1 MRSMAAQTQMAQQLQ
16 RGQKVDIDK
25 ARPEIKH
32 LEVEVGWN
40 TSSNLDVD
48 VAAFLLDGNGKA
60 AGDDDMVFYGQQ
72 RHPSVEPLSY
82 IHHLTFSGIIG
93 I

>member
-1 MRSMAAQTQMAQQLQ
+1 MRSMAAQTQLAQQLQ

-40 TSSNLDVD
+40 TSSKSLC
-48 VAAFLLDGNGKA
+48 LLLP
-60 AGDDDMVFYGQQ
+60 YH
-72 RHPSVEPLSY
+72 RLSA
-82 IHHLTFSGIIG
+82 
-93 I
+93 

>member
-1 MRSMAAQTQMAQQLQ
+1 MRSMAAQTQLAQQLQ

-60 AGDDDMVFYGQQ
+60 AGDDDMVGLY
-72 RHPSVEPLSY
+72 PV
-82 IHHLTFSGIIG
+82 
-93 I
+93 